1 MSATVQPSAV
11 ARGWAERRGLPP
23 RRVRR
28 NHAGRLAPHFANVRP
43 AKFVFS
49 SGGGMGLRE
58 GAPEETHRDSHQPP
72 LPSAVYNPNQGKTK
86 GDDEMPELF
95 NNVVHERGGR
105 IRARGAEAQRGG
117 RGDRGA
123 VGEHAPVLQQISI
136 FAEAFPL
143 GAAASPPRRISCQI
157 TKYKYIY

>member
-86 GDDEMPELF
+86 GDDEMPELL
-95 NNVVHERGGR
+95 NNVC
-105 IRARGAEAQRGG
+105 
-117 RGDRGA
+117 
-123 VGEHAPVLQQISI
+123 L
-136 FAEAFPL
+136 L
-143 GAAASPPRRISCQI
+143 YTSPSPRDLSTSRMPSSA
-157 TKYKYIY
+157 